1 MSRAAWYAIRTGI
14 GAQRM
19 AAANPALPDS
29 RIGES
34 IIERNMRDKGLDI
47 FMPSF
52 WVETKHRRTNSIIE
66 RRLPLLVGYAFVL
79 YDDTKGFDYIRA
91 VDGVMCILKMGREGA
106 PVKFHEDA
114 IGALK
119 AAEFFSRQDYLFHQH
134 CRNEEERLGKVS
146 ELRKRL
152 KTILPKGR
160 AVRVSMTDQAE
171 KAIETLQGPA
181 KDRVLGILNELKALT
196 SEPPIAHNEQIGYSH
211 AKFG

>member
-1 MSRAAWYAIRTGI
+1 MSGHPQSQADGGRGMSRAAWYAIRTGI

-91 VDGVMCILKMGREGA
+91 
-106 PVKFHEDA
+106 
-114 IGALK
+114 
-119 AAEFFSRQDYLFHQH
+119 
-134 CRNEEERLGKVS
+134 
-146 ELRKRL
+146 
-152 KTILPKGR
+152 
-160 AVRVSMTDQAE
+160 
-171 KAIETLQGPA
+171 
-181 KDRVLGILNELKALT
+181 
-196 SEPPIAHNEQIGYSH
+196 
-211 AKFG
+211 